1 MTEHKR
7 AVLEAELVSNR
18 ENCKVLEGRI
28 DELQKMQENSANKS
42 AEELKKAKQET
53 RNLQAQLLL
62 ASKLDETKDGLAALL
77 KEEQESH
84 RRDIESHNTKQKELE
99 QLIAA
104 EDEELQLLRANLSQ
118 AKKDIEKQN

>member
-1 MTEHKR
+1 M
-7 AVLEAELVSNR
+7 
-18 ENCKVLEGRI
+18 LEGRI

-62 ASKLDETKDGLAALL
+62 ANDKLDETKDGLAALL

-104 EDEELQLLRANLSQ
+104 EEEELQLLRANLSQ
-118 AKKDIEKQN
+118 AKKDIEESKIKSACTAA

>member
-7 AVLEAELVSNR
+7 AVLEAELASNR

-53 RNLQAQLLL
+53 RNLQAQLLI
-62 ASKLDETKDGLAALL
+62 ANDKLDETKDGLAALL
-77 KEEQESH
+77 KEEQEAH
-84 RRDIESHNTKQKELE
+84 RRDIESLNNETKG
-99 QLIAA
+99 ATTT
-104 EDEELQLLRANLSQ
+104 NC
-118 AKKDIEKQN
+118 